1 MQETEEKRNYQ
12 CSECNKIVEL
22 GSKDPVRCQQC
33 GHRILYKIRS
43 NQWTQYE
50 AL

>member
-1 MQETEEKRNYQ
+1 MNEEEHKCSYQ
-12 CSECNKIVEL
+12 CSECNKIAVL
-22 GSKDPVRCQQC
+22 GPKDAVRCAQC
-33 GHRILYKIRS
+33 GHRILYKVRS